1 MLIFLV
7 LWIQAT
13 LSLLQHTHRSDAVG
27 SVVIENETEGLRR
40 DLPGIDDSIG
50 PPCITGHTGPP
61 GEQGLQGA
69 DGSMGPPGE
78 IGPPG
83 NPGVP
88 GKIGSPG
95 VAGPVGQP
103 GPRGLPGTDGITGP
117 PGLPGDSGP
126 PGKVGSSGHSG
137 PPGKNGSPGKNGPPG
152 NPGVPGKNGSPGVS
166 GPAGQPGNQGPP
178 GTDGITGPTGPR
190 GFPGD
195 RGPRGLTGPKGAAG
209 APGLDGHLTIC
220 SPWENRWNNLKIIL
234 KNIHY
239 NHRMLSTS
247 KKLIF
252 IKRKVHF
259 GVAVRVCKSICGK
272 IVLPISDEENIEI
285 MMYLVHQD
293 FDRAWIRLSDILQD
307 MVWRDTFNQS
317 KWFGYTNWGSG
328 ELNNADGNKKNY
340 AVINNLNT
348 YVETI
353 SHSNEGRSWE
363 AVSGDAPNYIVCEL

>member
-27 SVVIENETEGLRR
+27 SVVIENGTEGLRR

-259 GVAVRVCKSICGK
+259 DVAVKVCNSICGK
-272 IVLPISDEENIEI
+272 IVLPMSDEENMEI
-285 MMYLVHQD
+285 MMFLMEQD
-293 FDRAWIRLSDILQD
+293 FERAWIRLSDILQD
-307 MVWRDTFNQS
+307 TVWRDTFNQS
-317 KWFGYTNWGSG
+317 KWFGYTNWGNG
-328 ELNNADGNKKNY
+328 GLNNADDNKKNY
-340 AVINNLNT
+340 AVINSL
-348 YVETI
+348 YRVLETI
-353 SHSNEGRSWE
+353 SRRSEVRSWE